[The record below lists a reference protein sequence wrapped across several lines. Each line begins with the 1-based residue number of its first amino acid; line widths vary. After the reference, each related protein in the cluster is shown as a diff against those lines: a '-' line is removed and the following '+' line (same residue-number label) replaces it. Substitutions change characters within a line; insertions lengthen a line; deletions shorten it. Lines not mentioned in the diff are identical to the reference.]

1 MMNFLLAEGN
11 AGSSWLLLGV
21 FVVLMVLM
29 LVVPSISNK
38 KRMAAYRE
46 MQDNLKAGDKIQTIG
61 GIVGRLVKI
70 KDKNGYKTIVLETG
84 DKDKK
89 MYIEFDINAIAGIVT
104 GEPNTIPTVSKEEV
118 NEENQPEIVDV
129 DFDDTTEAEQ
139 AEEEKPEAKQ
149 QSAKSKK
156 SK

>member
-1 MMNFLLAEGN
+1 MNFLLAETN
-11 AGSSWLLLGV
+11 PGSSWLLLGV

-84 DKDKK
+84 EKDKK

-104 GEPNTIPTVSKEEV
+104 GEPNTVPAVQKEEST
-118 NEENQPEIVDV
+118 EKSEPEIVDIDSNNSV
-129 DFDDTTEAEQ
+129 EEAEEVV
-139 AEEEKPEAKQ
+139 AEKPAKT
-149 QSAKSKK
+149 AKSKK
-156 SK
+156 K

>member
-1 MMNFLLAEGN
+1 MMKFLLAEGGS
-11 AGSSWLLLGV
+11 GSSLLLLGV

-38 KRMAAYRE
+38 KRMTAYRE

-61 GIVGRLVKI
+61 GIVGRLVRI
-70 KDKNGYKTIVLETG
+70 NDKNGYKTIVLETG

-104 GEPNTIPTVSKEEV
+104 GQPNTPGSIVVEEPAKEE
-118 NEENQPEIVDV
+118 PEIVDV
-129 DFDDTTEAEQ
+129 DFDSEIKS
-139 AEEEKPEAKQ
+139 EEKPAPAK
-149 QSAKSKK
+149 KKTTKK